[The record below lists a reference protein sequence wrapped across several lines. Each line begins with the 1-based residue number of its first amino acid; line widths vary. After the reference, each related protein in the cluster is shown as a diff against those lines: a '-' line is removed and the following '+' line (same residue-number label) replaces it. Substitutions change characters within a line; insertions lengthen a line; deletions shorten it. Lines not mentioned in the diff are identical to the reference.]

1 MLLETVF
8 LMILLGLRERRLGL
22 ETTLC
27 LIVLLL
33 KYRLNNVRHI
43 IQLLREILLR
53 FGIRVYRGGL
63 EVRHTVSLA
72 WEFWEGFDAVRG
84 DILISLVLHL
94 VPR

>member
-8 LMILLGLRERRLGL
+8 LLVLLGLRERRLGL
-22 ETTLC
+22 EALC

-33 KYRLNNVRHI
+33 KYRLNYVRHI

-72 WEFWEGFDAVRG
+72 WEFREGFDAVRG
-84 DILISLVLHL
+84 DILISLMLHL

>member
-1 MLLETVF
+1 MLLETIF
-8 LMILLGLRERRLGL
+8 LLVLLGLRERRLGL
-22 ETTLC
+22 EALC

-53 FGIRVYRGGL
+53 FGIRVHRGGL
-63 EVRHTVSLA
+63 EVRDSVSLA
-72 WEFWEGFDAVRG
+72 WEFREGFDAVRG